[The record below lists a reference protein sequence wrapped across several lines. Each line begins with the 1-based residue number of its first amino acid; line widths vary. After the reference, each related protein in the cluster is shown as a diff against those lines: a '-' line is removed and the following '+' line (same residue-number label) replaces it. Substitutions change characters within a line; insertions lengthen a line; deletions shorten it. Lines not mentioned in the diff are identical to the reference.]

1 MEWFYANEGQ
11 RVGPVPTEEL
21 LRRAQ
26 TGAVHA
32 DTLVWRRG
40 MTSWRRFED
49 CSTELAVPPS
59 LPDAGAERVA
69 PASSA
74 SNVQPAAPR
83 VGQLIYGDF
92 WVRAAAKVI
101 DQTFVTILGLFLFS
115 VVAGMIW
122 KDHLPDVTDLDEMKK
137 VINVYMLVVIAVDF
151 VYTVFFV
158 RRFRG
163 TPGKLM
169 LGLRLV
175 SAAGTPLS
183 TGVII
188 RRYFAEMLSRLALF
202 FGYAVAAGDAEGR
215 TLHDRLCDTRVI
227 SLR

>member
-1 MEWFYANEGQ
+1 MEWYYANDGQ

-26 TGAVHA
+26 AGAVQA

-40 MTSWRRFED
+40 MTTWRRFAD
-49 CSTELAVPPS
+49 CSTELAVPPP
-59 LPDAGAERVA
+59 LPAAAAERVA
-69 PASSA
+69 PAGMVISR
-74 SNVQPAAPR
+74 QPPDQRMGAP
-83 VGQLIYGDF
+83 IYGDF

-101 DQTFVTILGLFLFS
+101 DQTLITLLGLFLFS

-122 KDHLPDVTDLDEMKK
+122 KDHLPDVTDLDEVRK
-137 VINVYMLVVIAVDF
+137 VVDVYALVVIAVDF
-151 VYTVFFV
+151 VYTVLLV
-158 RRFRG
+158 RRFGG

-175 SAAGTPLS
+175 TAAGTPLS
-183 TGVII
+183 TGGII
-188 RRYFAEMLSRLALF
+188 RRYFAELLSRLILF
-202 FGYAVAAGDAEGR
+202 FGYAVAAGDAEVR

-227 SLR
+227 SRR